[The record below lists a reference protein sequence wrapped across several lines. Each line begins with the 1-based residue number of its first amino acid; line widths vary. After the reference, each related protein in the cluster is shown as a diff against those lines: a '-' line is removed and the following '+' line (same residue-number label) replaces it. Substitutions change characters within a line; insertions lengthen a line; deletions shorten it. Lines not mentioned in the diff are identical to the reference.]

1 MGHTMV
7 SLDHIRIGILGT
19 GRIAKTL
26 GRSLAD
32 AGEAVVAIAG
42 RDIKRTQGAAGFVS
56 DKVVAVAQ
64 SELPKHANHILIAIP
79 DCAIDTAAGVLAD
92 SGMQDGIV
100 LHTSGALGPEALNCL
115 TDEGVACGVF
125 HPLQTVPSAEV
136 GVTSLTGITYG
147 IAGSPAAQA
156 WAGDLAKKLA
166 GRTLVIPTGA
176 TTLYHIAAVM
186 ASNAVVGVIDMAS
199 ALMEVSGV
207 ERDRALSALQILAE
221 TSVRNAVSLGTENA
235 LTGPIERGDLNTI
248 ESHLRALEHV
258 PGNFTELY
266 LAVSH
271 QLLDISRRRG
281 LNGTVVS
288 ELETI
293 LMDSKPDE

>member
-1 MGHTMV
+1 MV
-7 SLDHIRIGILGT
+7 SLDHIGIGILGT

-26 GRSLAD
+26 GRALAD

-42 RDIKRTQGAAGFVS
+42 RDIKRTQAAAAFVS
-56 DKVVAVAQ
+56 DEVVVVAQ
-64 SELPKHANHILIAIP
+64 SELPKHANRILIAIP
-79 DCAIDTAAGVLAD
+79 DCAIDTAAAVLAD

-100 LHTSGALGPEALNCL
+100 LHTCGALGPEALHCL
-115 TDEGVACGVF
+115 TDKGVACGVF

-136 GVTSLTGITYG
+136 GITSLTGITYG

-166 GRTLVIPTGA
+166 GQALVIPTGA

-186 ASNAVVGVIDMAS
+186 ASNAVVGVIDMAR
-199 ALMEVSGV
+199 ALLEVSGI
-207 ERDRALSALQILAE
+207 ERDRALPALQILAE
-221 TSVRNAVSLGTENA
+221 TSVRNAASLGTENA
-235 LTGPIERGDLNTI
+235 LTGPIERGDVNTI
-248 ESHLRALEHV
+248 ESHLRALEDV

-271 QLLDISRRRG
+271 QLLNIARLRG
-281 LNGTVVS
+281 LSGTVVS